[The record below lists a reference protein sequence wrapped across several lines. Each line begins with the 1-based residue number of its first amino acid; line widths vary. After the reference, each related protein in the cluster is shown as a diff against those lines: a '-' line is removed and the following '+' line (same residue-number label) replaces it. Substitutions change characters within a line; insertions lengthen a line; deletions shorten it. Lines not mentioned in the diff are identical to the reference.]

1 METER
6 IIELAD
12 NILSNKDISQK
23 RNGIANLMN
32 KIWNDISIVI
42 PFLKNN
48 MPDFHQWRYA
58 NYKDEIFM
66 GYIGDSKKKMI
77 KYVDEHF
84 TEIMQYEEDCEEV
97 LELRKKKLEEYAQ
110 VVNIP
115 PKIKSVVQHIG
126 VRNDT
131 EIEYEPEADRI
142 YTQHGIYRRYWNY
155 KKSPYFRFALDLR
168 NFLDRNSHNFID
180 LCKKVFLYISLKNE
194 LRQINEEMELLGL
207 CTEEKESD
215 SSSLSINGYSHKK
228 NGSNIIKE
236 DELRGYFTLAFK
248 GGGNGKIDYF
258 TKNLL
263 PDLKQRRTDKDFAKI
278 AFLIYESKK
287 LIPSMCPQTFK
298 EWYQKFCE
306 LVGCKFHKDYKP
318 SNLQPDDK
326 FKKAFYYLQ
335 V

>member
-1 METER
+1 M
-6 IIELAD
+6 
-12 NILSNKDISQK
+12 
-23 RNGIANLMN
+23 
-32 KIWNDISIVI
+32 
-42 PFLKNN
+42 
-48 MPDFHQWRYA
+48 
-58 NYKDEIFM
+58 
-66 GYIGDSKKKMI
+66 
-77 KYVDEHF
+77 
-84 TEIMQYEEDCEEV
+84 
-97 LELRKKKLEEYAQ
+97 
-110 VVNIP
+110 
-115 PKIKSVVQHIG
+115 
-126 VRNDT
+126 
-131 EIEYEPEADRI
+131 
-142 YTQHGIYRRYWNY
+142 
-155 KKSPYFRFALDLR
+155 
-168 NFLDRNSHNFID
+168 
-180 LCKKVFLYISLKNE
+180 FLYISLKNE

-318 SNLQPDDK
+318 SNLQPDSK
-326 FKKAFYYLQ
+326 IKKAFFAKPTACFLAIVSFFFSFNMIVFANYYPTQFTVYMISSPLILKFNKFIC
-335 V
+335 